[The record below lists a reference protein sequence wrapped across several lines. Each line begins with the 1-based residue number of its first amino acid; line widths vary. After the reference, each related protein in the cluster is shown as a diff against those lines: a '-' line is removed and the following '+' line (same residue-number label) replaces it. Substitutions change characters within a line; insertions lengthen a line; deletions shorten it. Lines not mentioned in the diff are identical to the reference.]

1 MRTAF
6 VTTCIQRTRNNTK
19 VISGC
24 LTSICSLLLTTAPVI
39 IVALD
44 AVAYRSIGALLQ
56 HYRRVTVVQL
66 PPLILPSAIQRNWT
80 ALNSI
85 RGRQRSRNLPLESYS
100 AYRFELWRLVAW
112 EKLLYFDA
120 ADLLFLRNASSMLES
135 SHAFS
140 SIRVPWDANKP
151 RCWPTPGTLL
161 PIGTGAEA
169 TRARDY
175 INMGV
180 YVFRPSAAVADV
192 LTSTYLS
199 GRFVYCGGS
208 DLSLGNQDVIRHL
221 ALETNLLGPFHT
233 WPLCY
238 NYRGNLRSWP
248 EQRQCEPTELYLV
261 HGPRRYWPQDLVLPD
276 RKKVKVSELDAL
288 MRQRKCSPHHI
299 DITPPARQ

>member
-6 VTTCIQRTRNNTK
+6 VTTCIQLKPSNTA
-19 VISGC
+19 VIAGC
-24 LTSICSLLLTTAPVI
+24 LSSICSLLLTTAPALV
-39 IVALD
+39 VALD
-44 AVAYRSIGALLQ
+44 AVAYESIGALLQ
-56 HYRRVTVVQL
+56 QYRRVTVVRL
-66 PPLILPSAIQRNWT
+66 PPLSFSSAIQRNWT
-80 ALNSI
+80 ALNSV
-85 RGRQRSRNLPLESYS
+85 RGRQWRRSLPLESYS

-112 EKLLYFDA
+112 DKLLYFDA
-120 ADLLFLRNASSMLES
+120 ADLIFLRNASKMLES
-135 SHAFS
+135 SQPFS
-140 SIRVPWDANKP
+140 SIRVPWDASKP

-161 PIGTGAEA
+161 PIGTDAA
-169 TRARDY
+169 RARDY

-221 ALETNLLGPFHT
+221 ALETKLLGPFHT

-248 EQRQCEPTELYLV
+248 EQRQCERKQMYLV
-261 HGPRRYWPQDLVLPD
+261 HGPRRYPEP
-276 RKKVKVSELDAL
+276 E
-288 MRQRKCSPHHI
+288 PE
-299 DITPPARQ
+299 PEP